1 MHLIEPILH
10 QMSSVAK
17 PQRKF
22 MLILLTALTYLPG
35 RVNFRNL
42 GRYTHLNEKTFSR
55 WFRRPFDFVAFNLL
69 CLNTLLSD
77 GEWVV
82 AIDASFARKSGRT
95 RYGLDWFWN
104 GSQGQA
110 ERGLEISMLALV
122 DVTHNTA
129 YTLSAYQTPALP
141 KAPKVSTVPKE
152 VSEKDEAKATEGDE
166 EQPKAK
172 TNDNKTPEQPRT
184 TRIDSYLSHL
194 KRDTNPL
201 LGKIRYLV
209 ADSYYAKTKF
219 VNGVR
224 EHGLHLVSKLRHD
237 ADLRWL
243 YNGEQKAKG
252 RHRQYAGKVCFDD
265 LSRFELAG
273 NVDGQRVYTAI
284 VNSPTFKCML
294 RIVYV
299 VREEKGKIYTA
310 LLFSTDIDCAAL
322 DILRYYRARFQIEFL
337 FRDAKQH
344 TGLCDCQATSEEKLG
359 FHFNVSLAAL
369 NLLRLEDRQQAV
381 EGAGR
386 NVISIASWKTC
397 KFNAHLLERFSCHLA
412 LDFTAIKSSP
422 AFAALC
428 NYGAIAA

>member
-17 PQRKF
+17 TQRKF
-22 MLILLTALTYLPG
+22 MFILLTALTYLPG
-35 RVNFRNL
+35 RVNFRNP

-69 CLNTLLSD
+69 CLNALLSD

-152 VSEKDEAKATEGDE
+152 VSEKDETKATEGDE

-184 TRIDSYLSHL
+184 TRIDSQLCTQKWAY
-194 KRDTNPL
+194 PL
-201 LGKIRYLV
+201 RSGLV
-209 ADSYYAKTKF
+209 
-219 VNGVR
+219 
-224 EHGLHLVSKLRHD
+224 
-237 ADLRWL
+237 
-243 YNGEQKAKG
+243 
-252 RHRQYAGKVCFDD
+252 
-265 LSRFELAG
+265 
-273 NVDGQRVYTAI
+273 
-284 VNSPTFKCML
+284 
-294 RIVYV
+294 
-299 VREEKGKIYTA
+299 
-310 LLFSTDIDCAAL
+310 
-322 DILRYYRARFQIEFL
+322 
-337 FRDAKQH
+337 
-344 TGLCDCQATSEEKLG
+344 
-359 FHFNVSLAAL
+359 
-369 NLLRLEDRQQAV
+369 
-381 EGAGR
+381 
-386 NVISIASWKTC
+386 
-397 KFNAHLLERFSCHLA
+397 LERF
-412 LDFTAIKSSP
+412 T
-422 AFAALC
+422 
-428 NYGAIAA
+428 GAGGTRLGNLHD

>member
-22 MLILLTALTYLPG
+22 MFILLTALTYLPG

-42 GRYTHLNEKTFSR
+42 GRYTPLNEKTFSR
-55 WFRRPFDFVAFNLL
+55 WFRRPFDFVTFNLL
-69 CLNTLLSD
+69 SLKDLPDN
-77 GEWVV
+77 GECV
-82 AIDASFARKSGRT
+82 AGIDASFLPKSGRSS
-95 RYGLDWFWN
+95 YGLDWFWN

-110 ERGLEISMLALV
+110 ERGLEISLLALV

-141 KAPKVSTVPKE
+141 KAPKVPKVAKESTVNTEDKVAQDADKKPKTKANKAPKE
-152 VSEKDEAKATEGDE
+152 T
-166 EQPKAK
+166 
-172 TNDNKTPEQPRT
+172 RT
-184 TRIDSYLSHL
+184 TRIDIYLAHI
-194 KRDTNPL
+194 KRDIKLL

-209 ADSYYAKTKF
+209 ADSFYAKTKF
-219 VNGVR
+219 VSGVR

-252 RHRQYAGKVCFDD
+252 RPRQFAGKVRFDD

-273 NVDGQRVYTAI
+273 DIDGQRVYSAV
-284 VNSPTFKCML
+284 VNAPTFKCNL

-299 VREEKGKIYTA
+299 VREEKGKTYTA
-310 LLFSTDIDCAAL
+310 LLFSTDTDCAAL
-322 DILRYYRARFQIEFL
+322 DILRYYKARFQIEFL
-337 FRDAKQH
+337 FRDAKQY
-344 TGLCDCQATSEEKLG
+344 TGLCDCQATSEAKLG

-369 NLLRLEDRQQAV
+369 NLLRLEDRQQAM

-386 NVISIASWKTC
+386 NVISIASWKTR
-397 KFNAHLLERFSCHLA
+397 KFNAHLLERFSCHLE